1 MRANFRS
8 QERLSGAAGGV
19 QIQTQNRGFGGPT
32 DQAIEIANVVIV
44 RRLEGLY
51 LDRIADQVGE
61 ERRQAG

>member
-1 MRANFRS
+1 VRANFRS
-8 QERLSGAAGGV
+8 QKGLCGAAGGV

-32 DQAIEIANVVIV
+32 NQAIEIADVVIV
-44 RRLEGLY
+44 GRLEGLY